1 MEFKNPYLNGAC
13 SFPEKLRQKPSCR
26 LMAKDLKLA
35 SVEAMVGKSKICCLL
50 AMMVELIRLLALI
63 SVSSTRMKV

>member
-35 SVEAMVGKSKICCLL
+35 SVEAMVGKSNIFVYSDANLDLKFYYPPN
-50 AMMVELIRLLALI
+50 
-63 SVSSTRMKV
+63 S